1 MSALPP
7 FAERFETLLGEAMLR
22 HGFLGELCLYGTG
35 PQVDKTVYHAYGLRV
50 VRDKDGDT
58 VFESLSEG
66 ACPECGGKLTVT
78 NVRETTSSRFAGTFE
93 DNVEIAHAAGTLACA
108 HNPSHLSAYS
118 WEWTT
123 VLLNGTVNSLIPKLS
138 EIADELGW

>member
-1 MSALPP
+1 
-7 FAERFETLLGEAMLR
+7 MLR

-50 VRDKDGDT
+50 VRDKDGNT
-58 VFESLSEG
+58 VFDSLSKG
-66 ACPECGGKLTVT
+66 TCPVCSSTLQVV
-78 NVRETTSSRFAGTFE
+78 NVRETTSSKFAGTFE
-93 DNVEIAHAAGTLACA
+93 DNIEIAHAVGTLACVA
-108 HNPSHLSAYS
+108 SERHLAAYS